1 MEKIRILF
9 VHHRLL
15 CGGTEQALYD
25 LINLLDKDKF
35 DVTVFV
41 QNDDGTWDQK
51 FREAGIRLIYDYSC
65 RRATWNPIVKAGNI
79 RKRLRTVQAY
89 RRDGEGL
96 LNVCW
101 PQGADIVVSYAT
113 SAYEKMMFLPGGK
126 TVKFIHGNLDTNQMY
141 REEILSNLALLHR
154 FDRIVCVSEDARQ
167 SFCRQTGITEKVSAH
182 WNPINSQQIRALA
195 QRHVDLPAGE
205 PIVCAVGRLSYEKGF
220 ERLIVIHRKLL
231 DQGIRH
237 KLVIVGDGGER
248 SYVEREI
255 IATETQD
262 TVILAGYQEN
272 PYPYIVASRFLV
284 CSSYTEGLCLTAM
297 EALCLGIPVV
307 ASVSSVRELLGQI
320 QCGLITETDNA
331 SLEMG
336 IRKML
341 TDEPFYRQVKLG
353 AQMRSAAFDGQQM
366 VSALEDLFLQLA
378 GEKREGWRS

>member
-25 LINLLDKDKF
+25 LITLLNKDKF
-35 DVTVFV
+35 DITVFV
-41 QNDDGTWDQK
+41 QNDDGTWNQK
-51 FREAGIRLIYDYSC
+51 FQNAGIRLIYDYSC
-65 RRATWNPIVKAGNI
+65 RRATWNPLVKAGNI
-79 RKRLRTVQAY
+79 CKKMRTAQAY

-96 LNVCW
+96 LEVCW

-113 SAYEKMMFLPGGK
+113 SSYEKMVFLPGAK

-141 REEILSNLALLHR
+141 REEILSNLPLLHR

-167 SFCRQTGITEKVSAH
+167 SFCRHTSITKYVSVH
-182 WNPINSQQIRALA
+182 WNPINSRQIRALA
-195 QRHVDLPAGE
+195 QRPIDLPREE

-220 ERLIVIHRKLL
+220 ERLIVIHRRLL
-231 DQGIRH
+231 DQGIHHR
-237 KLVIVGDGGER
+237 LVIVGDGIER

-272 PYPYIVASRFLV
+272 PYPYIAASRFLV

-297 EALCLGIPVV
+297 EALCLGVPVV
-307 ASVSSVRELLGQI
+307 ASAPSVKELLGETL
-320 QCGLITETDNA
+320 CGLITETGNA
-331 SLEMG
+331 SLEAG

-341 TDEPFYRQVKLG
+341 TDELFYRQVKQG
-353 AQMRSAAFDGQQM
+353 AQTRSAAFDGQQM
-366 VSALEDLFLQLA
+366 VGALEELFLQLA
-378 GEKREGWRS
+378 EEKREG

>member
-25 LINLLDKDKF
+25 LINLLDKNKF
-35 DVTVFV
+35 DITVFV
-41 QNDDGTWDQK
+41 QNDDGIWNQK
-51 FREAGIRLIYDYSC
+51 FQDAGIRLVYDYSC
-65 RRATWNPIVKAGNI
+65 RRSTWNPIVKAGNI
-79 RKRLRTVQAY
+79 YKRFRTVHAY
-89 RRDGEGL
+89 HRDGEGL
-96 LNVCW
+96 LEICW

-113 SAYEKMMFLPGGK
+113 NTYENMVFLPRAK

-141 REEILSNLALLHR
+141 RNEILSDLARLRR
-154 FDRIVCVSEDARQ
+154 FDRIVCVSEDAKQ
-167 SFCRQTGITEKVSAH
+167 SFCRRTGITEHVSAC
-182 WNPINSQQIRALA
+182 WNPINSKQIRALA
-195 QRHVDLPAGE
+195 QQPVDLPSGE

-231 DQGIRH
+231 DQGIHH
-237 KLVIVGDGGER
+237 KLVIVGDGIER

-262 TVILAGYQEN
+262 TVILAGYQKN
-272 PYPYIVASRFLV
+272 PYPYIAASRFLV

-307 ASVSSVRELLGQI
+307 ASAPSVKELLGGI
-320 QCGLITETDNA
+320 QCGVITETSNA
-331 SLEMG
+331 CLEAG
-336 IRKML
+336 IRKLL
-341 TDEPFYRQVKLG
+341 TDDPFYRQLKQG

-366 VSALEDLFLQLA
+366 VGALEELFMQLTE
-378 GEKREGWRS
+378 EKRKG